1 MLIKILLG
9 WFALSILFAWGWARF
24 WSHAEPLVKRDHL
37 GE

>member
-1 MLIKILLG
+1 MLIVKFLAA

-24 WSHAEPLVKRDHL
+24 WNRTEPIQ